1 MASKNHGGL
10 GKGLGA
16 LMKNTQLTPAKDK
29 VQEIAPADI
38 EANRYQP
45 RTEFDESALDEL
57 KESVARLGVLQP
69 LLVRRLPSGKY
80 ELIAGE
86 RRLRAARLA
95 GLASVPALVREYND
109 AEVSEIALIE
119 NIQREDL
126 NAIEEA
132 RAYERLM
139 REFALTQETIAQ
151 KIGRSRSHIA
161 NFLRLLKLDKEV
173 QECIANGVL
182 SMGQA
187 KPLLA
192 LESKKLQRE
201 AADLIQS
208 EDLSAR
214 QSEALVK
221 RLLADPEYLKKKAD
235 DKKSAAPASITDE
248 RNVALNDAIDRLT
261 QVFGTQVRIKP
272 GKKKSK
278 IEIEFYSDD
287 DLERIMGTILER
299 QADVKQSKID
309 ALRLVSLSGK
319 FTV

>member
-1 MASKNHGGL
+1 MANKAHGGL

-16 LMKNTQLTPAKDK
+16 LLKDTKITPAKDK
-29 VQEIAPADI
+29 VQELNVTEIK
-38 EANRYQP
+38 ANRYQP
-45 RTEFDESALDEL
+45 RQEFDETALDTL
-57 KESVARLGVLQP
+57 KDSVKRIGIIEP
-69 LLVRRLPSGKY
+69 LLVRKLPGTGY

-86 RRLRAARLA
+86 RRLRAAKLA
-95 GLASVPALVREYND
+95 GLKTVPAMIREYND

-132 RAYERLM
+132 KAYQRLM
-139 REFALTQETIAQ
+139 KDFGMTQDDMAK

-161 NFLRLLKLDKEV
+161 NFLRLLKLEPQV
-173 QECIANGVL
+173 QEYVANGAL

-192 LESKKLQRE
+192 IENQNLQRE
-201 AADLIQS
+201 AAEYIQA

-214 QSEALVK
+214 QCEALVK
-221 RLLADPEYLKKKAD
+221 KLQDNPDYFKEKPEAAKK
-235 DKKSAAPASITDE
+235 DKKEQDVFLTDA
-248 RNVALNDAIDRLT
+248 VDKLT
-261 QVFGTQVRIKP
+261 HLFGTQVKIHP

-278 IEIEFYSDD
+278 IEIEFYSPE
-287 DLERIMGTILER
+287 DLDRIMGLILER
-299 QADVKQSKID
+299 EEQVKKQKID
-309 ALRLVSLSGK
+309 ALRQVSLTQK